1 VADGGPAAVFDRAGE
16 GFVATPAARGPWAPG
31 EAHGGAPSALLARA
45 VERVEPAEGMAVAR
59 LTVDFL
65 GAVPLGAPLAVAA
78 AVVKPGRRFQ
88 LVEAELSSAGRM
100 LCRARAVRLRRG
112 AGPVS
117 PGTEAGPV
125 RPPDPHEGWEWDAL
139 VPVDGQDMFFPTA
152 VEVRVVDG
160 APGTGAASAWFRLR
174 LPLVGGES
182 PSPLQRTAAAADFG
196 NGISWGARPARMALR
211 EHRADR
217 APGARAGRRLD
228 RPGRAHG
235 PRRRRRRAGHGDAVR
250 RPRARGCERA
260 GAVRG
265 AARLSGVRPSDRD
278 HP

>member
-1 VADGGPAAVFDRAGE
+1 MADGGPAAVFDRAGE

-88 LVEAELSSAGRM
+88 LVEAELSSAGRV

-117 PGTEAGPV
+117 PGTEPGPV

-152 VEVRVVDG
+152 VEVRVVNG

-196 NGISWGARPARMALR
+196 NGISWALDPRAWLFVNTELTVHLAREPAGDWIAL
-211 EHRADR
+211 A
-217 APGARAGRRLD
+217 ARTD
-228 RPGRAHG
+228 F
-235 PRRRRRRAGHGDAVR
+235 GDAGAGVATATLFD
-250 RPRARGCERA
+250 ARGRVGVSSQA
-260 GAVRG
+260 LYV
-265 AARLSGVRPSDRD
+265 ARRD
-278 HP
+278 